1 MPEKILGLDI
11 GTDSIKV
18 VQVTGGARDP
28 RITNFT
34 TVSVKG
40 EEGLAHALKAMFE
53 DERFKSDTAIASI
66 DSASFFYRNVKIP
79 FDDPKKIRK
88 IVSFELEPFLPF
100 PIERL
105 LVDYMI
111 VSQGDKTEILTAA
124 IERDKI
130 RSYLEM
136 LQPYRIEPKIVDID
150 SVSLAV
156 SIIEKTDEADG
167 IVLDIGNLRTTL
179 IQWKHKTIHLV
190 RSLPFGGH
198 DITRAIADQLNIDSV
213 DAETLKRS
221 LGGTA
226 SQDEGIGIG
235 QVSGISETL
244 DVNIVK
250 NIANKALVRL
260 CVMVNNTMRAF
271 SAQHDYDDRPAK
283 AYLNGGGILVPEAKE
298 IISRSLEVAAEY
310 VDLRA
315 DIPIQPGEKD
325 SKSVWCPEIMNN
337 ALALALRGYRKGKGF
352 NFRQEEFE
360 IRGNLIR
367 YKKEVINLAAALAVI
382 VICMVVNAST
392 DFYLFKKRYEKL
404 NSAITQVFK
413 DTLPD
418 ITRIV
423 NPVQQLRVRISEEK
437 TKKGLLSGSAG
448 ETRIM
453 DLLRDISI
461 FIPDAMDFK
470 IDTIVFDPD
479 MIQINGDTDNF
490 NTVDSI
496 KNGLQKS
503 SYFGSVDISSA
514 KLDSSGTRVEF
525 KLILSRQK
533 KVI

>member
-11 GTDSIKV
+11 GTDSIKA

-28 RITNFT
+28 RITDFAT
-34 TVSVKG
+34 IGVKG
-40 EEGLAHALKAMFE
+40 EEGLEHALKAIFE
-53 DERFKSDTAIASI
+53 DERFRSDTTIASM

-79 FDDPKKIRK
+79 FGDPKKIRK

-100 PIERL
+100 PIEQL

-136 LQPYRIEPKIVDID
+136 LQTYRIEPKIVDVD
-150 SVSLAV
+150 SVPLAV

-179 IQWKHKTIHLV
+179 VHWKDKTIHLV

-198 DITRAIADQLNIDSV
+198 DITRAIADQLHIDLV
-213 DAETLKRS
+213 DAERLKRS
-221 LGGTA
+221 LGETA
-226 SQDEGIGIG
+226 SRDERIGIG
-235 QVSGISETL
+235 QGSEISETL
-244 DVNIVK
+244 DINIVK
-250 NIANKALVRL
+250 DIANKALVRL

-271 SAQHDYDDRPAK
+271 SAQHNYDDRPAK
-283 AYLNGGGILVPEAKE
+283 VYLNGGVVLVSEAKE
-298 IISRSLEVAAEY
+298 IISRSLETSAVY
-310 VDLRA
+310 VDIQSN
-315 DIPIQPGEKD
+315 IPFQLKGEN
-325 SKSVWCPEIMNN
+325 SKERWCPEIMNN
-337 ALALALRGYRKGKGF
+337 ALALALRGHKKGAGF

-367 YKKEVINLAAALAVI
+367 YKKEAVNLAVALAVI
-382 VICMVVNAST
+382 VVCMVANAST
-392 DFYLFKKRYEKL
+392 DFYLLKKKYEKL
-404 NSAITQVFK
+404 DSAITQVFK

-418 ITRIV
+418 IKRIV
-423 NPVQQLRVRISEEK
+423 NPVQQLKVRISEEK
-437 TKKGLLSGSAG
+437 SKKGLLSGSTG
-448 ETRIM
+448 ETGVM

-479 MIQINGDTDNF
+479 MVQINGDTDNF

-503 SYFGSVDISSA
+503 LYFGSVDISSA

-533 KVI
+533 RAI